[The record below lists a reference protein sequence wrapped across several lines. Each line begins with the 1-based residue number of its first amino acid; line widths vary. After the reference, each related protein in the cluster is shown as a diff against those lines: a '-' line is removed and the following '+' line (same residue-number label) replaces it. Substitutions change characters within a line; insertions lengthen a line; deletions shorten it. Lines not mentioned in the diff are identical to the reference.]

1 MTPNTNDALPGKKR
15 RAKKSRAKDTIDA
28 PDMLGS
34 DAASTQ
40 PAPADIVAFGETNDP
55 DSLPSI
61 DPENMVIEIPNDDG
75 TVTINLEPVQK
86 TKRKS
91 KFGDNI
97 AEHLDSMELGRICE
111 DLLEAIGEDD
121 NSRSEWLQQRADGLD
136 LLGLKVE
143 KPGGSNVGSSST
155 AVAGQSR
162 VRDSILAEACDL
174 FQANSYAELCPSD
187 GPVKAKVVGDD
198 TTETQQLATALE
210 DDLNFYLTGS
220 GPGTAKEYYPDTR
233 KMLWWTGYASGMF
246 KKVYRCPLRRRPVS
260 ESVDGADI
268 IVPPNVTDLSNAG
281 RITHVIKMRQSTM
294 KRMQILGVYRDVD
307 LTEPSSNT
315 NPVVAKEGTVTGIA
329 QRTERPIDQDYT
341 IYECYCE
348 LDIAGFEHKEKGDNE
363 PSGLPLPYR
372 VTLDKDSRV
381 ILEIRRNWVEKDE
394 DYQAKIPF
402 VAFPYTENLGFYGT
416 GLLHRLGNYTTA
428 LTAMLRECIDAG
440 MFASFPGFLF
450 AQPAG
455 RQLTN
460 EFRVP
465 PGGGAPIDVSM
476 VGNDI
481 SKAVMPLPYKDVS
494 GAMVGLMAQTRE
506 NAFRYGGMANTGVA
520 EGKQNAPVGTTLAMI
535 EQATKIE
542 GGVHKALHA
551 AQAQE
556 LQLLKELF
564 REDPDALWRGNR
576 RPKLGPNE
584 QVRRQR
590 FIMALESVEI
600 VPASDPNVPSNM
612 HRISKANALLMAAQ
626 TAPPGIFDLPAVYKE
641 WGRMMK
647 IASIDSFILPPQQ
660 PGPPQLD
667 PLAAAALQIKAQEV
681 AIKGQAVQLK
691 AANDAQDRQSKEAI
705 EAAKLAAQM
714 HGQQSQVTGQMPDP
728 SQEAALQLKAR
739 QIDQGDARLAFDMH
753 NAHAE
758 RRSKETIK
766 AMDLASRL
774 ATHPESQPIVNQEMG
789 NLSEFMMPANQT
801 SPMGGMNDGGEVPE
815 IEHEADSDTGTEI
828 PDSEDVAAIL
838 ARFVSELQ
846 RNEGSNLS
854 TYH

>member
-1 MTPNTNDALPGKKR
+1 MTPQTDALPGKKR
-15 RAKKSRAKDTIDA
+15 RAKKARAKQPDVLGADTGA
-28 PDMLGS
+28 TP
-34 DAASTQ
+34 Q
-40 PAPADIVAFGETNDP
+40 PADIVAFGSTDDP
-55 DSLPSI
+55 ASLPMI
-61 DPENMVIEIPNDDG
+61 DAENQVIEIPNDDG
-75 TVTINLEPVQK
+75 TVTINLAPVQK
-86 TKRKS
+86 PKRKS
-91 KFGDNI
+91 NFDDNI

-111 DLLEAIGEDD
+111 DLLQAIGEDD

-187 GPVKAKVVGDD
+187 GPVKAKVVGDE
-198 TTETQQLATALE
+198 TTETQQLAQALE

-307 LTEPSSNT
+307 LTEPTANT
-315 NPVVAKEGTVTGIA
+315 NALVAKEGSVTGIA

-348 LDIAGFEHKEKGDNE
+348 LDIAGFEHKEKGDKE

-372 VTLDKDSRV
+372 VTIDKDSRV
-381 ILEIRRNWVEKDE
+381 ILEIRRNWAKDDE

-450 AQPAG
+450 AQPMG
-455 RQLTN
+455 RQLQN

-465 PGGGAPIDVSM
+465 PGGGAPIDVSA
-476 VGNDI
+476 VGGDI
-481 SKAVMPLPYKDVS
+481 NKAVMPLPYKDVS
-494 GAMVGLMAQTRE
+494 GAMVALMGQTRE

-556 LQLLKELF
+556 LQLIKELF
-564 REDPDALWRGNR
+564 KEDPDALWRGNR
-576 RPKLGPNE
+576 RPAFGPNE
-584 QVRRQR
+584 QMRRQR
-590 FIMALESVEI
+590 FIAALENVDI

-612 HRISKANALLMAAQ
+612 HRISKANALLTAAVQ
-626 TAPPGIFDLPAVYKE
+626 APPGVFNMPDVYKE

-647 IASIDSFILPPQQ
+647 IDNIDSFILPPQQ
-660 PGPPQLD
+660 PGPPPID
-667 PLAAAALQIKAQEV
+667 PLAAAALQLKAREV
-681 AIKGQAVQLK
+681 ATKEESVKLK
-691 AANDAQDRQSKEAI
+691 AMNDAQNRQSKEAI

-714 HGQQSQVTGQMPDP
+714 HGQQAQAAGQMPDP
-728 SQEAALQLKAR
+728 NQEAALALKAR

-774 ATHPESQPIVNQEMG
+774 ATHPESQPVVNQEMG
-789 NLSEFMMPANQT
+789 KLSDFMQPANQT
-801 SPMGGMNDGGEVPE
+801 APAGGQMGGMSDGGEVPD
-815 IEHEADSDTGTEI
+815 IEPETDTHI

-838 ARFVSELQ
+838 ARFVNQLQ
-846 RNEGSNLS
+846 QQSDLS

>member
-1 MTPNTNDALPGKKR
+1 MTPSTDALPGKKR
-15 RAKKSRAKDTIDA
+15 RAKKSRAKQDVQGDA
-28 PDMLGS
+28 PALPM
-34 DAASTQ
+34 
-40 PAPADIVAFGETNDP
+40 ADVIAFGSTDDP
-55 DSLPSI
+55 ASLPQI
-61 DPENMVIEIPNDDG
+61 DPQNQVIEIPNDDG
-75 TVTINLEPVQK
+75 TVTINLAPIEKP
-86 TKRKS
+86 KRKS
-91 KFGDNI
+91 KFGDNL
-97 AEHLDSMELGRICE
+97 AEQIDSVVLGRICE

-198 TTETQQLATALE
+198 TDEAQQLAQALE

-220 GPGTAKEYYPDTR
+220 GPGTAKEYFPDTR
-233 KMLWWTGYASGMF
+233 KMLWWVGYASGMF

-294 KRMQILGVYRDVD
+294 RRMQFLGVYRDVD
-307 LTEPSSNT
+307 LTAPTGNI
-315 NPVVAKEGTVTGIA
+315 NPVVAKEGAITGIA
-329 QRTERPIDQDYT
+329 TRTERPLDQDYT

-348 LDIAGFEHKEKGDNE
+348 LDIEGFEHKEDGE
-363 PSGLPLPYR
+363 ASGIPLPYR
-372 VTLDKDSRV
+372 VTLDKDSRT
-381 ILEIRRNWVEKDE
+381 ILEVRRNWKEDDE
-394 DYQAKIPF
+394 DQQAKIPF
-402 VAFPYTENLGFYGT
+402 VAFPYTENIGFYGT

-455 RQLTN
+455 RQLQN
-460 EFRVP
+460 EFRIP
-465 PGGGAPIDVSM
+465 PGGGAPIDVSA

-481 SKAVMPLPYKDVS
+481 TKAVMPLPYKDVS
-494 GAMVGLMAQTRE
+494 GAMVALMAQTRE

-564 REDPDALWRGNR
+564 REDPEALWRGNR
-576 RPKLGPNE
+576 RPAFGKDD
-584 QVRRQR
+584 QVRKQR
-590 FIMALESVEI
+590 FIAALESADI

-612 HRISKANALLMAAQ
+612 HRIAKANALLMAAQ
-626 TAPPGIFDLPAVYKE
+626 TAPPGIFNLPEVYKS
-641 WGRMMK
+641 WGKMMK
-647 IASIDSFILPPQQ
+647 IDNIDQFVMPPQQ
-660 PGPPQLD
+660 PGPPQID
-667 PLAAAALQIKAQEV
+667 PLAAAALQLKAREV
-681 AIKGQAVQLK
+681 ATKEQEVQLK
-691 AANDAQDRQSKEAI
+691 AMNDAQNRQSKESI

-714 HGQQSQVTGQMPDP
+714 HGQQMSAQDRMNAQPDP
-728 SQEAALQLKAR
+728 NQAAALALKAR

-758 RRSKETIK
+758 RRSKETVK

-774 ATHPESQPIVNQEMG
+774 ATHPESQPIVNQEMAG
-789 NLSEFMMPANQT
+789 LSDFMSPAAQAPT
-801 SPMGGMNDGGEVPE
+801 GGMNDGGSVPE
-815 IEHEADSDTGTEI
+815 PEQENPNI
-828 PDSEDVAAIL
+828 PDSEDIAAIL

-846 RNEGSNLS
+846 RNESNDIS